1 MSYLQKEHENV
12 ITCLE
17 TFGCLTLEQVKQI
30 VSKSAPHLNEN
41 KIDGT
46 INKLK
51 ATQQIHISENNKF
64 VALNPMELQTPKQTT
79 IAAFWLF
86 LDFYNAANGCFSKA
100 NYPGEIVFIADSKV
114 YRIVIMADPNC
125 AELSLLKASQQ
136 IDGIT
141 DFIVSLHTD
150 FDKVNQSLFPDKDFY
165 FVRAIRKADVFD
177 APDFE
182 IISVKS
188 SDEDEDEE

>member
-30 VSKSAPHLNEN
+30 IRKSAPHLSDN
-41 KIDGT
+41 KIEGT
-46 INKLK
+46 VNRLK
-51 ATQQIHISENNKF
+51 TTQQIHISENNKF

-100 NYPGEIVFIADSKV
+100 NYPGEIVFIADNKV
-114 YRIVIMADPNC
+114 YRIVIVADTNC

-136 IDGIT
+136 VDGIT
-141 DFIVSLHTD
+141 DFIVSLQTD
-150 FDKVNQSLFPDKDFY
+150 FEMVNPSLFPDKDFY
-165 FVRAIRKADVFD
+165 FVRAKRKDDFFD
-177 APDFE
+177 RPEFE

-188 SDEDEDEE
+188 SDEEEDEE